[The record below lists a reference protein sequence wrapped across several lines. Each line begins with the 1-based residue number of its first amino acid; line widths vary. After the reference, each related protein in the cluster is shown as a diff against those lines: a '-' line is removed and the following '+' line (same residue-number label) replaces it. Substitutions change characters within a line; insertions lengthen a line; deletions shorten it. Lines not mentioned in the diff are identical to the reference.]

1 MNSTLNTA
9 YLSDRVKAINSFHN
23 AMISATSEYL
33 SNDSY
38 HLVGVERSDGS
49 SLFGMV
55 SKEKAEKFLEI
66 LKPYLPDVALRS
78 YD

>member
-1 MNSTLNTA
+1 
-9 YLSDRVKAINSFHN
+9 
-23 AMISATSEYL
+23 
-33 SNDSY
+33 
-38 HLVGVERSDGS
+38 
-49 SLFGMV
+49 MV

>member
-1 MNSTLNTA
+1 L
-9 YLSDRVKAINSFHN
+9 H
-23 AMISATSEYL
+23 
-33 SNDSY
+33 
-38 HLVGVERSDGS
+38 
-49 SLFGMV
+49 MV